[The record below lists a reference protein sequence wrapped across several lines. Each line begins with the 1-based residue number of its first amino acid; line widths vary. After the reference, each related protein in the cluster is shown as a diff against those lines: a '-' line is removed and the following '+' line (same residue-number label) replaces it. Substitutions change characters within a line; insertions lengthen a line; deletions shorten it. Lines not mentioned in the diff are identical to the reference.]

1 MEGARVVAD
10 EEARRLTESL
20 PKETRAA
27 LDLGQG
33 DVIEIV
39 PFHPAAT
46 FGAAPNVEDEV
57 GSGDTYARTWIRAMT
72 MMTMTLLFPT
82 KPRCAR

>member
-20 PKETRAA
+20 PKIARGARPGGRP
-27 LDLGQG
+27 L
-33 DVIEIV
+33 VEIV

-46 FGAAPNVEDEV
+46 FGARVEDEF
-57 GSGDTYARTWIRAMT
+57 GSGGTYARTWIRAMT
-72 MMTMTLLFPT
+72 MMMTLLFPT